1 MISTTTTLKCFAAA
15 ALSGA
20 LASQLHAWEP
30 SAKEL
35 DAAISSGDFAG
46 YLAGATT
53 WLNQK
58 APAKPD
64 EPALAAL
71 LKDPAFRTVLDQR
84 QLIAKKTGADPLSA

>member
-1 MISTTTTLKCFAAA
+1 MKASTTTLKCLAAA
-15 ALSGA
+15 ALLGA
-20 LASQLHAWEP
+20 LASPLHAWEP